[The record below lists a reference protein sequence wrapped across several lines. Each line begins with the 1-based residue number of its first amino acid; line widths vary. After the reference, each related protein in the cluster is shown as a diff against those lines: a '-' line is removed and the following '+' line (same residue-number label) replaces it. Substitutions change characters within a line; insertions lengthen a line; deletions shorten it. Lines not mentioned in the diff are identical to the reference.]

1 MQTFEHKKINFL
13 QSEFVPTKFPFT
25 QFWDFLI
32 FLVDY
37 LIGLAIMN
45 DNTDEEH

>member
-13 QSEFVPTKFPFT
+13 QSEFVPTKLPLPNFGIFK
-25 QFWDFLI
+25 I